1 MRRIARI
8 EPTTSR
14 KLLPANH
21 FPATDI
27 AKHKK
32 TAPALFL
39 PVAV

>member
-1 MRRIARI
+1 MPHIACI
-8 EPTTSR
+8 DSKHSR
-14 KLLPANH
+14 KPLPANH
-21 FPATDI
+21 FPANDI